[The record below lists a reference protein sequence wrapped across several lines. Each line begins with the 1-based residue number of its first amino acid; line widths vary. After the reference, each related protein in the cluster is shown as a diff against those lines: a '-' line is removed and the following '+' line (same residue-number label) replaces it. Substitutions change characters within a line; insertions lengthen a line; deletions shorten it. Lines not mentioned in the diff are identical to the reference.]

1 LSKRTNLLAPESRR
15 PNGGFLIALIGIT
28 GRITLRITEKTDTE
42 MTDLVGHPHRFR
54 LHTEQIEDRIL
65 SPRAVRSSQSR
76 GRALFEDQDAVRTVF
91 QRDRDR
97 ILHSKAFRRLK
108 HKTQV
113 FIDPE
118 ADHYRTRLTHTLE
131 VAQIARTIARA
142 LRLNEDLTEAISLAH
157 DLGHTPFG
165 HGGEE
170 AIDEALR
177 SYLPNANFRH
187 YDQSLRI
194 VDALERN
201 GQGLN
206 LTWEVRDGIRGHS
219 KGGKDLG
226 IVQGTDIPETCE
238 GMVVR
243 IADRIAYLNHDIDDA
258 VRANILDESDLPEE
272 ALEVLGHSHSQRIA
286 SMTLNVIVGSENSD
300 EVKMTGHVLKATNIL
315 KDYMYKHVYL
325 VDRRGNQEMAKAKKL
340 LQQLF
345 KLYLDEPRLA
355 PQSMLGG
362 YSVNNFN
369 DLPLEDRAEHV
380 TDFIAGMTDRYAAQK
395 FRELFFPC
403 AWTA

>member
-1 LSKRTNLLAPESRR
+1 MDTPDINASDSSR
-15 PNGGFLIALIGIT
+15 
-28 GRITLRITEKTDTE
+28 
-42 MTDLVGHPHRFR
+42 HPQRFR
-54 LHTEQIEDRIL
+54 LVTEQIEDKLL
-65 SPRAVRSSQSR
+65 SPFAQRAANSR
-76 GRALFEDQDAVRTVF
+76 GRLLLEDQDMVRTVY

-118 ADHYRTRLTHTLE
+118 EDHYRTRLSHTLE
-131 VAQIARTIARA
+131 VSQIARTIARA

-177 SYLPNANFRH
+177 SYLPGASFRH
-187 YDQSLRI
+187 YEQSLRI
-194 VDALERN
+194 VDVLERD
-201 GQGLN
+201 GRGLN
-206 LTWEVRDGIRGHS
+206 LTWEVRDGITGHS

-226 IVQGTDIPETCE
+226 IVQGTDIPETLE

-243 IADRIAYLNHDIDDA
+243 IADRIAYLNHDIDDGF
-258 VRANILDESDLPEE
+258 RANVLRESDLPQE
-272 ALEVLGHSHSQRIA
+272 ALEILGYSHSQRITT
-286 SMTLNVIVGSENSD
+286 MVLNVILGSEGLP
-300 EVKMTGHVLKATNIL
+300 EVKMTGEVLRATNML
-315 KDYMYKHVYL
+315 KDFMYSQVYL
-325 VDRRGNQEMAKAKKL
+325 VDRRGNQEMAKAKAL

-345 KLYLDEPRLA
+345 KLYLDKPEQA
-355 PQSMLGG
+355 PHSIFAG
-362 YSVNNFN
+362 YSVNNFKE
-369 DLPLEDRAEHV
+369 LPLETQAQHV
-380 TDFIAGMTDRYAAQK
+380 TDFVAGMTDRYAAQK
-395 FRELFFPC
+395 FREHFFPN

>member
-1 LSKRTNLLAPESRR
+1 MEYINAAMTNLA
-15 PNGGFLIALIGIT
+15 
-28 GRITLRITEKTDTE
+28 
-42 MTDLVGHPHRFR
+42 GHPHRFR
-54 LHTEQIEDRIL
+54 LLTEQIEDQLL

-76 GRALFEDQDAVRTVF
+76 GRVLFEDQDAVRTAF

-118 ADHYRTRLTHTLE
+118 EDHYRTRLTHTLE
-131 VAQIARTIARA
+131 VSQIARTIARA
-142 LRLNEDLTEAISLAH
+142 LRLNEDLTEAICLAH

-177 SYLPNANFRH
+177 SYLPDASFRH

-194 VDALERN
+194 VDVLEKN

-206 LTWEVRDGIRGHS
+206 LTWEVRDGILGHS

-226 IVQGTDIPETCE
+226 IVQGTDIPETAE

-258 VRANILDESDLPEE
+258 VRANILDEADLPED
-272 ALEVLGHSHSQRIA
+272 ALEVLGHSHSQRI
-286 SMTLNVIVGSENSD
+286 SGMVLNVILSSENSA
-300 EVKMTGHVLKATNIL
+300 EVRMTGDVLKATNL
-315 KDYMYKHVYL
+315 LNDYMYQNVYL
-325 VDRRGNQEMAKAKKL
+325 TDRRGNQEMAKAKKL

-345 KLYLDEPRLA
+345 KLYLDEPKLA

-369 DLPLEDRAEHV
+369 ELPLVDRAEHV

-395 FRELFFPC
+395 FREHFFPC

>member
-1 LSKRTNLLAPESRR
+1 MET
-15 PNGGFLIALIGIT
+15 
-28 GRITLRITEKTDTE
+28 TEISTIFRSVET
-42 MTDLVGHPHRFR
+42 HRFR
-54 LHTEQIEDRIL
+54 LITEQIEDRVL
-65 SPRAVRSSQSR
+65 SSRAVRSSQSR
-76 GRALFEDQDAVRTVF
+76 GRQLPEEPDAVRTAF

-118 ADHYRTRLTHTLE
+118 EDHYRTRLTHTLE
-131 VAQIARTIARA
+131 VSQIARTIARA
-142 LRLNEDLTEAISLAH
+142 LRLNEDLTEAICLAH

-177 SYLPNANFRH
+177 SYLPDATFRH

-194 VDALERN
+194 VDVLER
-201 GQGLN
+201 GGRGLN
-206 LTWEVRDGIRGHS
+206 LTWEVRDGILGHS

-226 IVQGTDIPETCE
+226 IVQGDDIPETSE

-243 IADRIAYLNHDIDDA
+243 ISDRIAYLNHDIDDS
-258 VRANILDESDLPEE
+258 VRANILRESDLPQD
-272 ALEVLGHSHSQRIA
+272 ALAVLGKSHSQRISA
-286 SMTLNVIVGSENSD
+286 MVLNVVLSSEDSP
-300 EVKMTGHVLKATNIL
+300 EVRMTGDVLRATNIL
-315 KDYMYKHVYL
+315 KDYMYANVYL
-325 VDRRGNQEMAKAKKL
+325 TDRRGNMEMAKARQL
-340 LQQLF
+340 LKQLF
-345 KLYLDEPRLA
+345 KLYMDQPKLA
-355 PQSMLGG
+355 PESMMGDFTLEE
-362 YSVNNFN
+362 FTQQ
-369 DLPLEDRAEHV
+369 PLTVRAEHV

-395 FRELFFPC
+395 FREHFFPC